1 MTLVLNYT
9 HPLTNDQLA
18 QLTAQLGAP
27 PDVRDITV
35 QVDRDRPLAEVA
47 RELADAAG
55 LAPAEWQRLPLIFN
69 PPGLAQLALAL
80 IAEIHGRSG
89 HFPAIVNI
97 RPIAS
102 SLPTQYEVQELVN
115 LQAIRDDARPQRW

>member
-1 MTLVLNYT
+1 MIVLNYT
-9 HPLTNDQLA
+9 HPFTSDQLA

-27 PDVRDITV
+27 PAVHDIAV
-35 QVDRDRPLAEVA
+35 QIDRARPLAEVA

-55 LAPAEWQRLPLIFN
+55 LATTDWQGQALIVN